1 MYKHIDAY
9 VLALVQQ
16 DGQCTHNV
24 TSRCIQETI
33 VAVEK
38 Q

>member
-1 MYKHIDAY
+1 LFKTATGELDK
-9 VLALVQQ
+9 
-16 DGQCTHNV
+16 DRQCTHNV
-24 TSRCIQETI
+24 TLRPVRAII